1 MLISTQMPYPGYLL
15 NPGDMFQVE
24 PERVLFATGQTKTP
38 EQVKKGRER
47 RKAQREVNARRHE
60 KRIEARA
67 QALKKAAAKVA
78 AEKREAV
85 APKPRQ
91 VPDEP
96 VGDIEARKQRRVDL
110 QALVTQVKGLMENTK
125 NPPSAKKKQELR
137 KFTKDV
143 RQTMA
148 SVNRK
153 AINDLDGDLAKLV
166 DRLTLTAGKSLPAAK
181 TSQPTPAAETAPAS
195 SSSSALITTVSNAAK
210 RRARKALQESRQ
222 NVVDESKPYATPWR
236 PRPYMSAFAFVPR
249 YLEVNHSI
257 CSAVYLRHPVARPG
271 LSEVPTPFAPD
282 TMQLAFNWY
291 LRRR

>member
-1 MLISTQMPYPGYLL
+1 MPYPGYLL

-24 PERVLFATGQTKTP
+24 PERVLFATGQAKTP
-38 EQVKKGRER
+38 EQIKKGRER
-47 RKAQREVNARRHE
+47 RKTQREVNARRHE
-60 KRIEARA
+60 KRMEARA
-67 QALKKAAAKVA
+67 QALKNAAAKIA
-78 AEKREAV
+78 ANKREAV
-85 APKPRQ
+85 ASKPR
-91 VPDEP
+91 PEP
-96 VGDIEARKQRRVDL
+96 AEPAGDVEARKQRRSDL

-153 AINDLDGDLAKLV
+153 PIDDLDGDLAKLV
-166 DRLTLTAGKSLPAAK
+166 DRLTLTTGKSLPVAK
-181 TSQPTPAAETAPAS
+181 TLGPTPAANTAS
-195 SSSSALITTVSNAAK
+195 DSKTSSAMITSTVSNASK
-210 RRARKALQESRQ
+210 QRARKLLQESRQ
-222 NVVDESKPYATPWR
+222 NLIDESKPYATPWR

-249 YLEVNHSI
+249 YLEVNHKI

-271 LSEVPTPFAPD
+271 LSEVPTPFSAD

>member
-1 MLISTQMPYPGYLL
+1 MLKVAQMPYPGYLL

-24 PERVLFATGQTKTP
+24 PERVLFATGQTKTA
-38 EQVKKGRER
+38 EQVKKGREK
-47 RKAQREVNARRHE
+47 RKVQREVNARRHE

-67 QALKKAAAKVA
+67 QALKNAGAKIAAQK
-78 AEKREAV
+78 KEAL
-85 APKPRQ
+85 ASTPR
-91 VPDEP
+91 PIPNEP
-96 VGDIEARKQRRVDL
+96 MGDVEARKQRRSDL

-125 NPPSAKKKQELR
+125 SPPSAKKKQELR

-153 AINDLDGDLAKLV
+153 PIDDLDGDLAKLV
-166 DRLTLTAGKSLPAAK
+166 DRLTLTTGKSLPAAK
-181 TSQPTPAAETAPAS
+181 TPQPPTKTETALASQS
-195 SSSSALITTVSNAAK
+195 SSVVTTVSNAAK
-210 RRARKALQESRQ
+210 QRARKALQDSRQ
-222 NVVDESKPYATPWR
+222 NIIDESKPYATPWR

-249 YLEVNHSI
+249 YLEVNHKI

-271 LSEVPTPFAPD
+271 LSEVPTPFAAD